1 MITETAEKIA
11 LLFYELWTT
20 RGIITD
26 ETITLVARDN
36 ETEFDCDDDALHDA
50 LSKIVDGNFVL
61 LKNALTFMIDSDIIS
76 VTTSRTINGALV
88 MLNIIPSPKAIKM
101 IEAAQSKDKG
111 NREYQEQYNNTFGVN
126 VNFSLIHGSLV
137 ENKLSDSILR
147 LFGK

>member
-1 MITETAEKIA
+1 M
-11 LLFYELWTT
+11 F
-20 RGIITD
+20 
-26 ETITLVARDN
+26 N
-36 ETEFDCDDDALHDA
+36 
-50 LSKIVDGNFVL
+50 IV
-61 LKNALTFMIDSDIIS
+61 
-76 VTTSRTINGALV
+76 
-88 MLNIIPSPKAIKM
+88 PSPKTIKM

>member
-61 LKNALTFMIDSDIIS
+61 LKKCSDIYDRQRYYI
-76 VTTSRTINGALV
+76 R
-88 MLNIIPSPKAIKM
+88 
-101 IEAAQSKDKG
+101 D
-111 NREYQEQYNNTFGVN
+111 Y
-126 VNFSLIHGSLV
+126 
-137 ENKLSDSILR
+137 
-147 LFGK
+147 